1 MYKLLTICITFYI
14 ILKKGIKMNT
24 LDLTI
29 NLIAKKYDKVELLLR
44 DIAKDEEH
52 AIFVFSRDFA
62 REILERD
69 AKFYWL
75 TNKVNDLN
83 SIVVNNIQNFIK
95 KYYINVLFVTKNNKL
110 TIFLQTNNV
119 KDATKWLME
128 RYVNILKNLFDK
140 RSSLGLDNIS
150 YIYFNSLKN
159 GEELISSSLI

>member
-1 MYKLLTICITFYI
+1 
-14 ILKKGIKMNT
+14 MNT

-62 REILERD
+62 KVILKKD
-69 AKFYWL
+69 AKFGWL
-75 TNKVNDLN
+75 ADSVDDLN

-110 TIFLQTNNV
+110 TMFLQTNNI
-119 KDATKWLME
+119 KGAIKWLME

-140 RSSLGLDNIS
+140 RSSIGLDNIS
-150 YIYFNSLKN
+150 YIYFNSFTN